1 MILIFSLVVL
11 IGLIEDRATFP
22 AKVLPPKAC
31 FGPAEDSFEDGNGI
45 GVVLSSLDRDV
56 QSNFLFGP
64 ANVFAFYVELH
75 LDFARNSRMVLDRY
89 FNNRTLF
96 HSDLP
101 YARVAG
107 VGGNCTKF
115 PMTNSIR
122 FLAVSLVFICS
133 AILLPAAKGQVADLA
148 VTKSG
153 PAQAA
158 AGSDVTYTIELFNL
172 GPDNSVTATL
182 TDQLPPGT
190 TFVSL
195 SKPVSWTCST
205 PTVGSGGTITCTNPS
220 VPLGADDLFTLV
232 VHLDQ
237 ATAPGTTIT
246 NVATV
251 TTPPDPDNGDTDP
264 NSENN
269 TGVASTTVPGGNSTS
284 ADLGVT
290 KTADTDQVLAN
301 SDVTYTIQVRNEGPD
316 TSTDAELRDA
326 LPADMTFVS
335 LAQTSGPV
343 WACSV
348 PAVGSGGTIIC
359 TNSGVAA
366 GSTSTFTLVGHV
378 PAGAAPGTSYGN
390 QALVLSAMDPNTEN
404 NNSFTN
410 TTVVA
415 AAPALTTAASGPIVF
430 GGTISDTA
438 TLSGGAN
445 ATGTITF
452 YAYGPDD
459 TECAGPAAFV
469 SGISVSG
476 DNQYGSGSF
485 QPLAAGTYRF
495 VATYSGDDNNKA
507 VATACGDPNE
517 SVVVSKA
524 NTGTT
529 VTSSAN
535 PSVSGQSV
543 TFTATIT
550 PAASAPATPGGTV
563 QFVVDS
569 SNFGGPVPVSGGVA
583 QLSTSSLGVGNHS
596 VTAQYSG
603 DANFNSSNGALPG
616 GQTVNPAP
624 TPTPTPT
631 GTPGPT
637 ATPTATP
644 GPTPAQALNIST
656 RLRVDIGDKVMIGG
670 FIIRGNTSKPVVLR
684 GLGRSLASS
693 GVPAATV
700 LNDPFLELHGP
711 NGALIM
717 MNDNWKESPQRSQIE
732 GTVFQPADDRE
743 AVILATL
750 APGSYTAI
758 LSGVGQTTG
767 VGLVEVYDN
776 NQALDSDLANISTRG
791 FVLTGDNV
799 MIGGFTLGGN
809 NNATR
814 IAVRG
819 LGPSLTNSG
828 LSNVLADPTLELHN
842 ANGTI
847 MVSNDDWQSDAV
859 SAAALTANGL
869 ALPNP
874 KESGIFTS
882 LAPPGQFT
890 AILAGKNGGTGIG
903 LVEIYNLK

>member
-1 MILIFSLVVL
+1 MF
-11 IGLIEDRATFP
+11 T
-22 AKVLPPKAC
+22 
-31 FGPAEDSFEDGNGI
+31 
-45 GVVLSSLDRDV
+45 
-56 QSNFLFGP
+56 
-64 ANVFAFYVELH
+64 
-75 LDFARNSRMVLDRY
+75 
-89 FNNRTLF
+89 
-96 HSDLP
+96 
-101 YARVAG
+101 
-107 VGGNCTKF
+107 
-115 PMTNSIR
+115 SIR
-122 FLAVSLVFICS
+122 FFLAISLALTCS
-133 AILLPAAKGQVADLA
+133 TFLLPAAKAQSSDLA

-153 PAQAA
+153 PVQAA
-158 AGSDVTYTIELFNL
+158 ADSNVTYTIEVVND
-172 GPDNSVTATL
+172 GPDASDTATL
-182 TDQLPPGT
+182 TDPLPAST

-195 SKPVSWTCST
+195 SSPAGWGCNLPS
-205 PTVGSGGTITCTNPS
+205 VGAGGNITCTNPS
-220 VPLGADDLFTLV
+220 LSAGSDDTFSLV
-232 VHLDQ
+232 VHI
-237 ATAPGTTIT
+237 APGTTPGTTLT

-251 TTPPDPDNGDTDP
+251 SSATDP
-264 NSENN
+264 NDENN
-269 TGVASTTVPGGNSTS
+269 SGTAVTTVSGGAS

-290 KTADTDQVLAN
+290 KTADSDQAVADSN
-301 SDVTYTIQVRNEGPD
+301 VTYTIQVDNDGPD
-316 TSTDAELRDA
+316 TSTDAQWRDT
-326 LPADMTFVS
+326 LPGNMTFVS
-335 LAQTSGPV
+335 LAQTSGPI
-343 WACSV
+343 WTCST
-348 PAVGSGGTIIC
+348 PTVGTGGTIDC
-359 TNSGVAA
+359 SNSNLPA
-366 GSTSTFTLVGHV
+366 SSSSTFTLVGHI
-378 PAGAAPGTSYGN
+378 PPGTGPGTSYGN
-390 QALVLSAMDPNTEN
+390 QAMVLSSMDPNSEN
-404 NNSFTN
+404 NNSFTT

-415 AAPALTTAASGPIVF
+415 AAPSLTTAASAAIVF

-438 TLSGGAN
+438 TLSGGFS

-452 YAYGPDD
+452 YAFGPDD
-459 TECAGPAAFV
+459 TNCMAPAAFV
-469 SGISVSG
+469 SGTSVSG
-476 DNQYGSGSF
+476 DNQYGSGPF

-495 VATYSGDDNNKA
+495 VASYSGDDNNKA
-507 VATACGDPNE
+507 VATACSDPNE

-543 TFTATIT
+543 TFTATVT

-603 DANFNSSNGALPG
+603 DANFNSSNGALSG
-616 GQTVNPAP
+616 GQTVNPAPTP

-684 GLGRSLASS
+684 GLGRSLVNS

-847 MVSNDDWQSDAV
+847 MISNDDWQSDAV